1 MQKLFFPLV
10 VFFIFS
16 HAPKALVEAANYNFS
31 LDTLKKFY
39 PGTELSAIQKEFGKG
54 ETISS
59 GGAAKS
65 YKFYVA
71 QLRYKFPVF
80 VTVSQ
85 NKVVDFFARLPTYFL
100 HDIFHQSLINRYGK
114 QDEYSKVKRNGLYIW
129 NNENGVK
136 LTYLGSC
143 TITCFPQYLH
153 GVQTPLP
160 AGLSGFKTFIQKMRT
175 NKLVL

>member
-1 MQKLFFPLV
+1 MRF
-10 VFFIFS
+10 
-16 HAPKALVEAANYNFS
+16 

-129 NNENGVK
+129 NNENISFSKAVSK
-136 LTYLGSC
+136 SFKEFNSSIILVRLKYCIYLFCRIFTSKGSKC
-143 TITCFPQYLH
+143 EGYFCWMVTI
-153 GVQTPLP
+153 
-160 AGLSGFKTFIQKMRT
+160 IT
-175 NKLVL
+175 NK